1 MPSRAIRRIEGV
13 TGSVA
18 LATCSQ
24 LPSGD
29 DDSRLLDAALQAEG
43 IEASWRVWNDPDTD
57 WSRFDLVIVRSTWD
71 YTADRG
77 AFIDWTRRVPR
88 LANPAEVIAWN
99 TDKTYLRDVGDAGI
113 EIVPTAWIEPGQTVE
128 LPGGE
133 FVVKPSV
140 GASSNG
146 AGRFAA
152 AVTGQLDAAR
162 AHAGMLHDA
171 GRTVMVQPYLAG
183 VDTAGETAL
192 VYVEGKLSHAVGK
205 GAMLPQSAAY
215 GLMSGL
221 STSLSLIERITPRE
235 PDAAELR
242 LGDQVL
248 DLIRNRFGGDLLY
261 ARIDILP
268 APDGPVVIELEL
280 TEPSLFLEH
289 DASAARHLAAAVAN
303 RLA

>member
-1 MPSRAIRRIEGV
+1 
-13 TGSVA
+13 
-18 LATCSQ
+18 
-24 LPSGD
+24 
-29 DDSRLLDAALQAEG
+29 LLDAALQAEG

-71 YTADRG
+71 YTADRD

-113 EIVPTAWIEPGQTVE
+113 KIVPTAWIEPGRTVK

-215 GLMSGL
+215 GLTSGL
-221 STSLSLIERITPRE
+221 STSMSLVERITPRE

-248 DLIRNRFGGDLLY
+248 DLIRDRFGGDLLY

-289 DASAARHLAAAVAN
+289 DASAAGHLAAAVAN

>member
-1 MPSRAIRRIEGV
+1 MTR
-13 TGSVA
+13 SVA

-29 DDSRLLDAALQAEG
+29 DDSRLLDVALRADG
-43 IEASWRVWNDPDTD
+43 IEPTWRVWNDPDTD
-57 WSRFDLVIVRSTWD
+57 WSQFDLVIVRSTWD
-71 YTADRG
+71 YTVDRG
-77 AFIDWTRRVPR
+77 EFIDWTRRVPR

-113 EIVPTAWIEPGQTVE
+113 EIVPTAWIEPGQTVA
-128 LPGGE
+128 LPSGE

-140 GASSNG
+140 GASFNG

-162 AHAGMLHDA
+162 AHAAMLHDA

-215 GLMSGL
+215 GLTSGL

-248 DLIRNRFGGDLLY
+248 DLIRDRFGGDLLY
-261 ARIDILP
+261 ARIDVLP
-268 APDGPVVIELEL
+268 TPGGPVVIELEL

-289 DASAARHLAAAVAN
+289 DASAAGHLAAAVAN

>member
-1 MPSRAIRRIEGV
+1 VI
-13 TGSVA
+13 GSVA

-113 EIVPTAWIEPGQTVE
+113 EIVPTAWIAPGQTVE

-215 GLMSGL
+215 GLTSGL

-248 DLIRNRFGGDLLY
+248 DLIRDRFGGDLLY

-289 DASAARHLAAAVAN
+289 DASAAGHLAAAVAN

>member
-1 MPSRAIRRIEGV
+1 V

-43 IEASWRVWNDPDTD
+43 IEASWRVWNDPDAD

-113 EIVPTAWIEPGQTVE
+113 EIVLTAWIEPGQTVE

-140 GASSNG
+140 GASANG

-215 GLMSGL
+215 GLISGL

-248 DLIRNRFGGDLLY
+248 DLIRDRFGGDLLY

-289 DASAARHLAAAVAN
+289 DASAAGHLAAAVAN

>member
-1 MPSRAIRRIEGV
+1 V
-13 TGSVA
+13 TRSVA

-24 LPSGD
+24 MPSGD
-29 DDSRLLDAALQAEG
+29 DDSRLLDAALRADG
-43 IEASWRVWNDPDTD
+43 IEASWRVWNDPDAD

-71 YTADRG
+71 YTVDRG

-88 LANPAEVIAWN
+88 LANPTDVIAWN
-99 TDKTYLRDVGDAGI
+99 TDKTYLRDVSDAGI
-113 EIVPTAWIEPGQTVE
+113 EVVPTAWIEPGRAVE

-146 AGRFAA
+146 AGRFDSAA
-152 AVTGQLDAAR
+152 AGQLDAAR
-162 AHAGMLHDA
+162 VHAGMLHDA
-171 GRTVMVQPYLAG
+171 GRTVMVQPYLAD

-192 VYVEGKLSHAVGK
+192 SYFDGKFSHAVRK
-205 GAMLPQSAAY
+205 GAMLPQSTAY
-215 GLMSGL
+215 GLASGL
-221 STSLSLIERITPRE
+221 STSLSLPERITPRQ
-235 PDAAELR
+235 PDTAELR

-248 DLIRNRFGGDLLY
+248 DLIRDRFGGELLY
-261 ARIDILP
+261 ARIDVLP
-268 APDGPVVIELEL
+268 TPDGPVVIELEL

-289 DASAARHLAAAVAN
+289 DASAAGQFAAAVSN

>member
-1 MPSRAIRRIEGV
+1 VI
-13 TGSVA
+13 GSVA

-113 EIVPTAWIEPGQTVE
+113 EIVPTAWIAPGQTVE

-183 VDTAGETAL
+183 VDTGGETAL

-215 GLMSGL
+215 GLTSGL

-248 DLIRNRFGGDLLY
+248 DLIRDRFGGDLLY

-289 DASAARHLAAAVAN
+289 DASAAGHLAAAVAN

>member
-1 MPSRAIRRIEGV
+1 MTR
-13 TGSVA
+13 SVA

-29 DDSRLLDAALQAEG
+29 DDSRLLDVALRADG
-43 IEASWRVWNDPDTD
+43 IEPTWRVWNDPDTD
-57 WSRFDLVIVRSTWD
+57 WSQFDLVIVRSTWD
-71 YTADRG
+71 CTVDRG
-77 AFIDWTRRVPR
+77 AFIEWTRRVPR

-146 AGRFAA
+146 AGRFDS

-162 AHAGMLHDA
+162 THTGMLHDA

-192 VYVEGKLSHAVGK
+192 IYVEGTLSHAVGK

-215 GLMSGL
+215 GLTSGL

-248 DLIRNRFGGDLLY
+248 DLIRDRFGGDLLY
-261 ARIDILP
+261 ARIDVLP
-268 APDGPVVIELEL
+268 TPDGPVVIELEL

-289 DASAARHLAAAVAN
+289 DASAAGHLAAAVAN